1 MKVYDKNHVL
11 ISFSEHSL
19 LTRKEAA
26 AMLGIQYQTL
36 AKWACL
42 GIGPKITRIG
52 SKLIRYRVSDLQDF
66 IKRGEA
72 KVTPTPTQ
80 DPPSK

>member
-1 MKVYDKNHVL
+1 MKRYDKNGVL
-11 ISFSEHSL
+11 ISFTDQSL

-52 SKLIRYRVSDLQDF
+52 SKTIRYRVCDIEDF
-66 IKRGEA
+66 IRQSETQA
-72 KVTPTPTQ
+72 TPAPIQ
-80 DPPSK
+80 DPGK